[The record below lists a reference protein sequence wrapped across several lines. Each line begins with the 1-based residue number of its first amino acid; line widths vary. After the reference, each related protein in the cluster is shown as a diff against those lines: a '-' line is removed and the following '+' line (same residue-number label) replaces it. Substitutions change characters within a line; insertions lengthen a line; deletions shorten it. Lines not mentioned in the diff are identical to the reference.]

1 VSLSNPIVTC
11 FVATILFLACISDA
25 FGASDSVVQAAYKE
39 GGLLIYGSG
48 SLDDVQTWIKH
59 FSNRYPSI
67 NAKYHRQ
74 GRTAVYER
82 IIRENRAGLFAADV
96 YVVAGMQAW
105 LLAKNG
111 FLSQYISAERA
122 AVQNELQDRDGYWTA
137 AYTNSYVTA
146 YNLKQVPPQDVP
158 RSYEDLLLPKWKGK
172 MGFRDDDYE
181 WYATVLEFMG
191 REKGLQYIRRLAQQ
205 QINFAGDSPLRI
217 QLLCAGEY
225 SLDIGIHFDHPESAR
240 KKGCPVNWVVLEP
253 GYKRP
258 PIAIA
263 LAKSPPHP
271 SAARI
276 FIDWMLSRDGQKVVT
291 DFTNRE
297 PVRADV
303 EFGAGVQKL
312 KQFRFWKS
320 NWDSI
325 FLNLDEHQKAYREL
339 FGLK

>member
-1 VSLSNPIVTC
+1 MANASAAAPNPRPTEPPLPCVWQPSPSTKVSLPLVRTSVASKLVSVPPKLSRRPPTNWPGYSTACSSTALAMSIKEKPSTKNVTVTGFCVTSSGALLNSASNS
-11 FVATILFLACISDA
+11 LRLA
-25 FGASDSVVQAAYKE
+25 QALANRR
-39 GGLLIYGSG
+39 LLE
-48 SLDDVQTWIKH
+48 VE
-59 FSNRYPSI
+59 P
-67 NAKYHRQ
+67 
-74 GRTAVYER
+74 
-82 IIRENRAGLFAADV
+82 
-96 YVVAGMQAW
+96 
-105 LLAKNG
+105 
-111 FLSQYISAERA
+111 A
-122 AVQNELQDRDGYWTA
+122 AVTWE
-137 AYTNSYVTA
+137 
-146 YNLKQVPPQDVP
+146 DVP

-205 QINFAGDSPLRI
+205 QIKFAGDSPLRI

-225 SLDIGIHFDHPESAR
+225 SLDIGIHFDHPENAR

-303 EFGAGVQKL
+303 ELGAGVQKL